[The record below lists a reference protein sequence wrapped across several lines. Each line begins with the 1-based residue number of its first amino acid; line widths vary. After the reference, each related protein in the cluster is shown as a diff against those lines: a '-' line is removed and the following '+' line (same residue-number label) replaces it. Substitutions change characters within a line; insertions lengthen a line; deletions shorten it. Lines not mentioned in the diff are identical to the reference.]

1 MMQKNLKRFRVLLA
15 AACAVALVAALAQE
29 QEEDSA
35 IVAEDLLIEEALNGA
50 LVVEDPVLEEFPLDD
65 FDAEPVS
72 EDAVPEE
79 PAVVESIDIEPM
91 DDALALEEA
100 VPEEAVV
107 EMPEAPP
114 APVEEKGLSVESAA
128 EEADQIG
135 RMADALLADDEQA
148 EGDGEDPAL
157 LIGEPLDV
165 PPDAVVDAAGD
176 EPVAM
181 TEAEEEPD
189 VLFDAAPE
197 DVAEEPALVI
207 DEPVAVAEEERLAA
221 PEEEVVELLA
231 DEAVP
236 VSEEP
241 VAAPEEEVVELLAD
255 EAVPVSEEPVA
266 APEEEVVELWA
277 DEAVPMSEA
286 PVEAAEE
293 ERLAAPEEEVGEL
306 LADEAVPMSEAPVAA
321 AEEEVVELLADEA
334 VPVSEAPPVPGA
346 IAPDE
351 DPDRIVEQ
359 AFEEALAE
367 GVPEAPVLPA
377 PAEGPVSAP
386 SVAVVP
392 EPAPQAMP
400 VESPEA
406 AAARQEARERAAQ
419 VAGLLD
425 GEILRRQ
432 AFERHAHERYAAAK
446 SALNAKRYQEA
457 VRGFEQTLS
466 ALNRVGDRPDVE
478 TLRGKAQRGLGE
490 CYYRLAL
497 IYREQRDFENA
508 DKMAKSA
515 LVYGHPR
522 VDKLIALIA
531 ADREAPEE
539 EEPAVEPR
547 GVRWDDEEFLA
558 DEADVRERLKLGRQY
573 FVTRE
578 YDKAQLAF
586 ESVLKRD
593 PHNSEAIRLLKKVA
607 QKKYDIASMELET
620 TRKDMMYELR
630 KTWSR
635 RNYAAAEQT
644 GELDTLTRKPRRA
657 PEEAKARKLI
667 LEKMERIIIPELD
680 FRQANIHDVIDFLQD
695 ASVEFDTTE
704 RPEGAQPGVNII
716 LNLRGKQAAAAPA
729 GPADPF
735 AAALAPADGG
745 GAGDIQHITF
755 SARYISLL
763 EALDIVTEV
772 ADLKY
777 RIEGSVVM
785 VVPSDAPAG
794 AIVHRMYDVLP
805 TVIERIS
812 MLSADGGSGGGGGD
826 FMSLD
831 SGGGLGGD
839 TVDLKEFFG
848 GMGVLWPQGSSIKYI
863 SALGKLAVANT
874 AENLIVF
881 ENILSVLDVV
891 PKQVEIEARF
901 VEVLQT
907 DLNSLGFEWLL
918 TDDWE
923 VATKQGQGNVP
934 LGGQQQIVVPENAD
948 AGGFTQGNRYL
959 SGGIEGFSDLPIA
972 DSVLSIQ
979 SVLTNPELMF
989 VLHALEQRGNADL
1002 LSAPKVTTQSGQEAA
1017 IRVVTEYIYP
1027 TDFEVT
1033 PVTAELEGGGS
1044 QIIGGVVEPSG
1055 FEMREVGVILTVLPE
1070 VSPEGL
1076 INLNLRPEVVEEP
1089 TFKNYGTTFTDPNG
1103 NVQQLNMEQ
1112 PFFKTRRVETSILI
1126 YNGATV
1132 VMGGMIT
1139 ERRYDVDDKVPV
1151 LGDIPI
1157 LGRLFRSRY
1166 EQSQKRNL
1174 LIFVTAKL
1182 VDPAGI
1188 PVPKAESIDEV
1199 FVDAEQE

>member
-1 MMQKNLKRFRVLLA
+1 MMQRNLKRFMIVLA
-15 AACAVALVAALAQE
+15 AACAVAFGATLAQE
-29 QEEDSA
+29 QDEDSA
-35 IVAEDLLIEEALNGA
+35 IVAEELLIEEALNGA
-50 LVVEDPVLEEFPLDD
+50 LPVEEPELGEAPLDV
-65 FDAEPVS
+65 FDVEPVA
-72 EDAVPEE
+72 EDVLPEE
-79 PAVVESIDIEPM
+79 PFALDLGGDESL
-91 DDALALEEA
+91 DDAIAI
-100 VPEEAVV
+100 EEAVV
-107 EMPEAPP
+107 ETVDAPIP
-114 APVEEKGLSVESAA
+114 DIEEKGIPSDPEPETV
-128 EEADQIG
+128 EADRIDE
-135 RMADALLADDEQA
+135 MADALLADGETA
-148 EGDGEDPAL
+148 ERPADDWPPAVEEPAPGLGDPVEMAEEDLIDMPVEEAVEGMAEAPPELAVEEPELPVAEAAEALPSEPAPWAGEAPV
-157 LIGEPLDV
+157 EM
-165 PPDAVVDAAGD
+165 PPDAPAETAIEDADVPVDAMPG
-176 EPVAM
+176 EFV
-181 TEAEEEPD
+181 
-189 VLFDAAPE
+189 
-197 DVAEEPALVI
+197 EEPALVFDESVEMYAEDLI
-207 DEPVAVAEEERLAA
+207 DMPAEEAGEGMAEAPPEMAVEEPELPVAEPVEALPAEPAPIVEESVEMAA
-221 PEEEVVELLA
+221 EDRIDSPRE
-231 DEAVP
+231 EAVEGMAEAPP
-236 VSEEP
+236 VM
-241 VAAPEEEVVELLAD
+241 
-255 EAVPVSEEPVA
+255 AV
-266 APEEEVVELWA
+266 
-277 DEAVPMSEA
+277 EA
-286 PVEAAEE
+286 PVEIS
-293 ERLAAPEEEVGEL
+293 PE
-306 LADEAVPMSEAPVAA
+306 
-321 AEEEVVELLADEA
+321 
-334 VPVSEAPPVPGA
+334 
-346 IAPDE
+346 E
-351 DPDRIVEQ
+351 DPDRLVEH
-359 AFEEALAE
+359 AFEDAISE
-367 GVPEAPVLPA
+367 GVPEAPVLPV
-377 PAEGPVSAP
+377 PAA
-386 SVAVVP
+386 VAAAP
-392 EPAPQAMP
+392 EPAPEP
-400 VESPEA
+400 VPGKSPEA
-406 AAARQEARERAAQ
+406 VAAREEAREQAAR
-419 VAGLLD
+419 VTGILD

-432 AFERHAHERYAAAK
+432 AFEKHARDRFAAADA
-446 SALNAKRYQEA
+446 ALDAKRYQEA
-457 VRGFEQTLS
+457 IRGFEQSLS
-466 ALNRVGDRPDVE
+466 ALNRVGDRPEVDR
-478 TLRGKAQRGLGE
+478 LREKANRGLGE

-497 IYREQRDFENA
+497 IYRDQRDFENA

-531 ADREAPEE
+531 ADRAAPED
-539 EEPAVEPR
+539 VEPELEPR
-547 GVRWDDEEFLA
+547 QVRWKDDEFLA
-558 DEADVRERLKLGRQY
+558 EDADIHERLKLGREY

-607 QKKYDIASMELET
+607 QKKYDIASLELDT

-630 KTWSR
+630 KTWSK
-635 RNYAAAEQT
+635 RNYAAAEQA

-657 PEEAKARKLI
+657 PEEAKARKAI
-667 LEKMERIIIPELD
+667 LDKMERIIIPELD
-680 FRQANIHDVIDFLQD
+680 FRQANIHDVIFFLQE
-695 ASVEFDTTE
+695 ASVEFDTGE
-704 RPEGAQPGVNII
+704 RPEGEEPGVNII
-716 LNLRGKQAAAAPA
+716 LNLRGRQAPPSAAA
-729 GPADPF
+729 PADPF
-735 AAALAPADGG
+735 AAALAPSDAGG
-745 GAGDIQHITF
+745 GGDIQHITF

-785 VVPSDAPAG
+785 VLPSDAPAG

-812 MLSADGGSGGGGGD
+812 MLSADEGRGGGGGGD

-848 GMGVLWPQGSSIKYI
+848 GMGVMWPQGSSIKYI

-881 ENILSVLDVV
+881 ENILAVLDVV

-907 DLNSLGFEWLL
+907 DLGSLGFEWLL

-934 LGGQQQIVVPENAD
+934 LGGQQQIVVPAND
-948 AGGFTQGNRYL
+948 ANGGFTQGNRYL
-959 SGGIEGFSDLPIA
+959 SGGIKGLSDLPVA

-1027 TDFEVT
+1027 TDFAVT

-1089 TFKNYGTTFTDPNG
+1089 IFKNYGTTFTDPNG

-1139 ERRYDVDDKVPV
+1139 ERRYDVDDKVPL

-1157 LGRLFRSRY
+1157 LGRLFQSRY
-1166 EQSQKRNL
+1166 EHSEKRNL

-1188 PVPKAESIDEV
+1188 PVPKAESIDQV
-1199 FVDAEQE
+1199 FAETEEE